1 MPAATGHFRAV
12 RSSARV
18 RSSSTKR
25 VRVTGLPSGL
35 ALAALTALGA
45 LAPLGPL
52 AGCRSSATAPPPQRD
67 CSRTVWY
74 HPARAEASVEIVT
87 SWSGWTRPGLAM
99 PAGRADGWRTVTF
112 EPPSGEQAYA
122 IVEDDVW
129 GSDPAVGPQELH
141 EGHEVTFLDA
151 PSCDAPAVRVDA
163 VETQGGVATVRA
175 TFLTA
180 RSGAAVDEGT
190 IRATTRAGQAL
201 AARVDADTGALT
213 VTGALPAGKS
223 VVLLE
228 AKDRAGVAADAARAT
243 VWVEPR
249 PFDWRDA
256 VIYQVVVD
264 RFRDASGATVSAP
277 TPLSGFAGGH
287 LDGVRRAVE
296 SGELA
301 ALGVNTLWLSPLYK
315 NPDGGWPGTDGRT
328 YYGYHG
334 YWPTDASTVTPRQG
348 GEAALDAL
356 VSAAHA
362 RGVRIV
368 FDVVPNHVHVE
379 HPYWVAHQGDGW
391 FNHADAPSSCV
402 CGVSCDWGAHTQ
414 DCWFTSYMP
423 DLQWWNRDV
432 ARQTTRDV
440 LFWLDRF
447 DGDGVRIDAVPM
459 MPRGATRR
467 IAAAARAKFD
477 HPGQRTYVLGETYVG
492 EGQQDMLRYYLGPLG
507 LDAEFDYPFLWT
519 LRRAVGVGDESLI
532 DLEKA
537 YRAGVTAWGASGAVM
552 ATVLGNHDV
561 PRFASVAAGD
571 TSGDGFSPAAQP
583 SDPKVYR
590 RQGVAF
596 GVLFTL
602 PGAPII
608 YYGDEVGLAG
618 RGDPDVRR
626 PFPAEATLS
635 VDQRALRTNVQAL
648 GRARGCSS
656 ALRRGSLRTVALDAD
671 HWVFLRED
679 ADGQPEHRALVA
691 IVREDAAGVA
701 VPLAGL
707 ADATWVDLLGGAPLQ
722 IQGGAAH
729 LGAQPWS
736 VRVFVPQG
744 DVCPSSP

>member
-1 MPAATGHFRAV
+1 VDDG
-12 RSSARV
+12 
-18 RSSSTKR
+18 
-25 VRVTGLPSGL
+25 
-35 ALAALTALGA
+35 
-45 LAPLGPL
+45 
-52 AGCRSSATAPPPQRD
+52 
-67 CSRTVWY
+67 VWS
-74 HPARAEASVEIVT
+74 PD
-87 SWSGWTRPGLAM
+87 PG
-99 PAGRADGWRTVTF
+99 
-112 EPPSGEQAYA
+112 
-122 IVEDDVW
+122 
-129 GSDPAVGPQELH
+129 VGPEALH
-141 EGHEVTFLDA
+141 DGHEVTFLDA
-151 PSCDAPAVRVDA
+151 PSCDQPAVRVDA
-163 VETQGGVATVRA
+163 VETNGSAATVRA
-175 TFLTA
+175 TFLAA
-180 RSGAAVDEGT
+180 RSGSSIEEGS
-190 IRATTRAGQAL
+190 IRATTRAGESL
-201 AARVDADTGALT
+201 AASVDPDTGALT
-213 VTGALPAGKS
+213 LTGALPAGKS

-228 AKDRAGVAADAARAT
+228 AKDRAGIAAEAARAT
-243 VWVEPR
+243 VWIEPR
-249 PFDWRDA
+249 TFDWRDA

-264 RFRDASGATVSAP
+264 RFRDASGATMPAP

-287 LDGVRRAVE
+287 LAGVRSAVE

-334 YWPTDASTVTPRQG
+334 YWPTDATSVTPRQG

-362 RGVRIV
+362 RGMRIV

-379 HPYWVAHQGDGW
+379 HPYWLAHKADGW
-391 FNHADAPSSCV
+391 FNHEDDPTSCV
-402 CGVSCDWGAHTQ
+402 CGVGACDWGAHGQ

-423 DLQWWNRDV
+423 DLQWWNPDV
-432 ARQTTRDV
+432 ARQITRDV
-440 LFWLDRF
+440 VFWLDRF

-492 EGQQDMLRYYLGPLG
+492 EGQQESLRYYLGPLG

-519 LRRAVGVGDESLI
+519 LRRAVGLSEESLV

-537 YRAGVTAWGASGAVM
+537 YVAGVAAWGTSGAVM

-571 TSGDGFSPAAQP
+571 ANGDGFSPGAQP
-583 SDPKVYR
+583 SDPQVYR
-590 RQGVAF
+590 RQAVAF
-596 GVLFTL
+596 GVLFTI

-635 VDQRALRTNVQAL
+635 VDQRGLRTRVQAL

-656 ALRRGSLRTVALDAD
+656 ALRRGTLRTVALDAD

-679 ADGQPEHRALVA
+679 GAGPEGHTAHTALVA
-691 IVREDAAGVA
+691 ITRDDAAGIG
-701 VPLAGL
+701 VPLAGI
-707 ADATWVDLLGGAPLQ
+707 ADATWIDLLGGAPLQ
-722 IQGGAAH
+722 VQGGGAR
-729 LGAQPWS
+729 LGALPWS
-736 VRVFVPQG
+736 VRVFVPPA
-744 DVCPSSP
+744 DVCPTGS